1 MRLFRANVEGRRLS
15 WEGEQVLQTLW
26 AVVHQG
32 KIELSEPA
40 DLPEGTKVL
49 VTLLPDGDSRFWV
62 EASQK
67 SLAAIWDNAE
77 DDAYA
82 QLLEE

>member
-1 MRLFRANVEGRRLS
+1 MM
-15 WEGEQVLQTLW
+15 QTVC
-26 AVVHQG
+26 AVIHDG

-40 DLPEGTKVL
+40 DLPEGAKVL
-49 VTLLPDGDSRFWV
+49 VTLLPEDESRFWA

-82 QLLEE
+82 QLLKE

>member
-1 MRLFRANVEGRRLS
+1 MLH
-15 WEGEQVLQTLW
+15 TLW
-26 AVVHQG
+26 AVVHHG
-32 KIELSEPA
+32 RIELSEPA
-40 DLPEGTKVL
+40 DLPEGATVL
-49 VTLLPDGDSRFWV
+49 VTLLPEEDSRFWI

-82 QLLEE
+82 RLLEE

>member
-1 MRLFRANVEGRRLS
+1 MM
-15 WEGEQVLQTLW
+15 QTLW
-26 AVVHQG
+26 AKIHDG
-32 KIELSEPA
+32 KVELSEPA
-40 DLPEGTKVL
+40 HLPEGASVL
-49 VTLLPDGDSRFWV
+49 VTVLPAHEDHFWLGAG
-62 EASQK
+62 EK